1 MHTKLWNKDYILML
15 QGNAVSAIG
24 DVLYSVAIGYWVYEK
39 TGSSAL
45 MGIMS
50 SISMFMVMF
59 VSPFSGSIVDKCSRK
74 AIIVGMDALRGL
86 IMLIVG
92 ALAFTDKL
100 SVPIVL
106 AAAFLASACSV
117 FFSPAVSTLMLD
129 IIPHDDMVRGQSV
142 HSGITSFINLVGK
155 ALSGALVA
163 FLGVPL
169 IIVIN
174 GISYLFSAA
183 TEVFIHVPKT
193 VQQGAK
199 VTVSGI
205 LRDFGLAIREI
216 FGNRFLQLFVPCA
229 LILNLLG
236 AGPMTLMLP
245 FCLEKGFTV
254 DMYGYLMSVE
264 TAASLICVS
273 LLGIIKLTPK
283 ARYYMMAAG
292 FLISIPIYILAYLSR
307 HYILMCVLF
316 FLGAFTN
323 CMGNAVFNASLM
335 LALPEEN
342 RGAILGFVSA
352 ASTGGC
358 ALSAVIF
365 GVLCDVFPLYLVFVI
380 GNVLTILPMLYLCLH
395 KNTRAF
401 ILNHCPGTLI

>member
-74 AIIVGMDALRGL
+74 TIILGMDLLRGL

-117 FFSPAVSTLMLD
+117 FFGPAVSTLMLD

-142 HSGITSFINLVGK
+142 HSGINSLINLVGK

-193 VQQGAK
+193 VRQGEK

-205 LRDFGLAIREI
+205 LRDFGIAIREI
-216 FGNRFLQLFVPCA
+216 FGNRFLRLFVPCA

-273 LLGIIKLTPK
+273 LLGIVKLKPK
-283 ARYYMMAAG
+283 ARYYMMASG
-292 FLISIPIYILAYLSR
+292 FLVSIPIYILAYLSKQF
-307 HYILMCVLF
+307 ILMCVLF

-335 LALPEEN
+335 LALPGEN

-352 ASTGGC
+352 ASTGGS

-365 GVLCDVFPLYLVFVI
+365 GVLGDIFPLYLVFVI

-401 ILNHCPGTLI
+401 ILNH

>member
-273 LLGIIKLTPK
+273 LLGIIKLKPK

-365 GVLCDVFPLYLVFVI
+365 GVLGDVFPLYLVFVT
-380 GNVLTILPMLYLCLH
+380 GNLLTIPPMLYLGLH
-395 KNTRAF
+395 KNTREF
-401 ILNHCPGTLI
+401 IISN

>member
-142 HSGITSFINLVGK
+142 HTGINSFINLVGK

-273 LLGIIKLTPK
+273 LLGIIKLKPK

-365 GVLCDVFPLYLVFVI
+365 GVLGDIFPLYLVFVA
-380 GNVLTILPMLYLCLH
+380 GSLLTIPPMLYLGLH
-395 KNTRAF
+395 RRTREF
-401 ILNHCPGTLI
+401 IISN

>member
-74 AIIVGMDALRGL
+74 TIILGMDLLRGL

-117 FFSPAVSTLMLD
+117 FFGPAVSTLMLD

-142 HSGITSFINLVGK
+142 HSGINSLINLVGK

-193 VQQGAK
+193 AQQGEK

-216 FGNRFLQLFVPCA
+216 FGSRFLRLFVPCA

-273 LLGIIKLTPK
+273 LLGIVKLKPK
-283 ARYYMMAAG
+283 ARYYMMASG
-292 FLISIPIYILAYLSR
+292 FLVSIPIYILAYLSKQF
-307 HYILMCVLF
+307 ILMCVLF

-401 ILNHCPGTLI
+401 ILNH

>member
-199 VTVSGI
+199 VTVSGVI
-205 LRDFGLAIREI
+205 RDFGLAIREI
-216 FGNRFLQLFVPCA
+216 FGSRFLRLFVPGA

-273 LLGIIKLTPK
+273 LLGIIKLKPK

-342 RGAILGFVSA
+342 RGAIIGFVSA

-365 GVLCDVFPLYLVFVI
+365 GVLGDVFPLYLVFVT
-380 GNVLTILPMLYLCLH
+380 GNLLTIPPMLYLGLH
-395 KNTRAF
+395 KNTREF
-401 ILNHCPGTLI
+401 IISN

>member
-24 DVLYSVAIGYWVYEK
+24 DVLYSVAVGYWVYEK

-92 ALAFTDKL
+92 ALAFTERL

-142 HSGITSFINLVGK
+142 HTGINSFINLVGK
-155 ALSGALVA
+155 ALSGAMVA

-174 GISYLFSAA
+174 GISYLFSAV

-193 VQQGAK
+193 CQQGTK

-216 FGNRFLQLFVPCA
+216 FGNRFLRLFVPCA

-273 LLGIIKLTPK
+273 LLGIIKLKPK
-283 ARYYMMAAG
+283 ARYYMMAVG
-292 FLISIPIYILAYLSR
+292 FLVSIPIYILAYLSKQ
-307 HYILMCVLF
+307 YIPVCILF

-335 LALPEEN
+335 LALPGEN
-342 RGAILGFVSA
+342 RGAILGFISA

-365 GVLCDVFPLYLVFVI
+365 GVLGDIFPLYLVFVA
-380 GNVLTILPMLYLCLH
+380 GSLLTIPPMLYLGLH
-395 KNTRAF
+395 RSTREF
-401 ILNHCPGTLI
+401 IISN

>member
-86 IMLIVG
+86 IMLLVG

-193 VQQGAK
+193 SQQGAK

-205 LRDFGLAIREI
+205 FRDFSLAIREI
-216 FGNRFLQLFVPCA
+216 FGNRFLRLFVPCA

-273 LLGIIKLTPK
+273 LLGIIKLKPK
-283 ARYYMMAAG
+283 ARYYMMAVG
-292 FLISIPIYILAYLSR
+292 FLVSIPIYILAYLSKQ
-307 HYILMCVLF
+307 YIPVCILF

-342 RGAILGFVSA
+342 RGAIIGFVSA

-365 GVLCDVFPLYLVFVI
+365 GVLGDIFPLYLVFVA
-380 GNVLTILPMLYLCLH
+380 GSLLTIPPMLYLGLH
-395 KNTRAF
+395 RSTRAF
-401 ILNHCPGTLI
+401 ILNN

>member
-1 MHTKLWNKDYILML
+1 MSRKLWNKDFILML

-273 LLGIIKLTPK
+273 LLGIIKLKPK

-307 HYILMCVLF
+307 HYILMCVLL

-323 CMGNAVFNASLM
+323 CIGNAVFNASLM

-342 RGAILGFVSA
+342 RGAIIGFVSA

-365 GVLCDVFPLYLVFVI
+365 GVLGDVFPLYLVFVT
-380 GNVLTILPMLYLCLH
+380 GNLLTIPPMLYLGLH
-395 KNTRAF
+395 KNTREF
-401 ILNHCPGTLI
+401 IISN

>member
-74 AIIVGMDALRGL
+74 TIIVGMDALRGL
-86 IMLIVG
+86 IMLLVG

-142 HSGITSFINLVGK
+142 HTGINSFINLVGK
-155 ALSGALVA
+155 ALSGAMVA

-174 GISYLFSAA
+174 GISYLFSAV

-193 VQQGAK
+193 CQQGTK

-216 FGNRFLQLFVPCA
+216 FGNRFLRLFVPCA

-273 LLGIIKLTPK
+273 LLGIIKLKPK
-283 ARYYMMAAG
+283 ARYYMMAVG
-292 FLISIPIYILAYLSR
+292 FLVSIPIYILAYLSKQ
-307 HYILMCVLF
+307 YIPVCILF

-335 LALPEEN
+335 LALPGEN

-365 GVLCDVFPLYLVFVI
+365 GVLCDIFPLYLVFVA

-395 KNTRAF
+395 RSTREF
-401 ILNHCPGTLI
+401 IISN

>member
-365 GVLCDVFPLYLVFVI
+365 GVLGDVFPLYLVFVA
-380 GNVLTILPMLYLCLH
+380 GNLLTIPPMLYLGLH
-395 KNTRAF
+395 KNTREF
-401 ILNHCPGTLI
+401 IISN

>member
-229 LILNLLG
+229 LILTLLG

-273 LLGIIKLTPK
+273 LLGIIKLKPK

-342 RGAILGFVSA
+342 RGAIIGFVSA

-365 GVLCDVFPLYLVFVI
+365 GVLGDVFPLYLVFVT
-380 GNVLTILPMLYLCLH
+380 GNLLTIPPMLYLGLH
-395 KNTRAF
+395 KNTREF
-401 ILNHCPGTLI
+401 IISN

>member
-74 AIIVGMDALRGL
+74 AIIVGMDVLRGL

-273 LLGIIKLTPK
+273 LLGIIKLKPK

-307 HYILMCVLF
+307 HYILMCVLL

-342 RGAILGFVSA
+342 RGAIIGFVSA

-365 GVLCDVFPLYLVFVI
+365 GVLGDVFPLYLVFVA
-380 GNVLTILPMLYLCLH
+380 GSLLTIPPMLYLGLH
-395 KNTRAF
+395 KNTREF
-401 ILNHCPGTLI
+401 IISN

>member
-273 LLGIIKLTPK
+273 LLGIIKLKPK

-365 GVLCDVFPLYLVFVI
+365 GVLGDVFPLYLVFVA
-380 GNVLTILPMLYLCLH
+380 GSLLTIPPMLYLGLH
-395 KNTRAF
+395 KNTREF
-401 ILNHCPGTLI
+401 IISN

>member
-273 LLGIIKLTPK
+273 LLGIIKLKPK

-365 GVLCDVFPLYLVFVI
+365 GVLGDIFPLYLVFVA
-380 GNVLTILPMLYLCLH
+380 GSLLTIPPMLYLGLH
-395 KNTRAF
+395 KNTREF
-401 ILNHCPGTLI
+401 IISN